1 MGIRVSEEGHEW
13 STGSG
18 DSGMV
23 LKGHTK
29 PTWRTDWVE
38 TRVLAKGWGPSPLP
52 GPPQNHTL
60 HLLHSFTQ
68 WSHSVHLKGGAA

>member
-1 MGIRVSEEGHEW
+1 
-13 STGSG
+13 
-18 DSGMV
+18 MV
-23 LKGHTK
+23 LKGHPE

-38 TRVLAKGWGPSPLP
+38 TRVLAEAWGPSPLP

-68 WSHSVHLKGGAA
+68 WSHTVSV